1 MEFETFLKCLNEVRS
16 VNNVKYMETED
27 LADFNKKSAYY
38 ICKEIHEK
46 QLTNEGGYVVIG
58 LSGGKTPIDVYK
70 NMCAIKDIKI
80 DKSKLIFF
88 IIDERYK
95 PDDHKFSNYNNI
107 KFLFDELN
115 INKETQLYKP
125 DTKKDLVSC
134 IKDYNEQIKSM
145 LEKYKKID
153 IAILGMGS
161 DFHIA
166 SLFPNVYYNIY
177 MNNYQN
183 NYIYEDN
190 ETIRSLNPDNN
201 VNLSLLNEHV
211 YFTTTNNFDVRKR
224 ITVSLNVLSNSTNK
238 IFLLNTADKLN
249 LWKNM
254 LLNFYVNPNYNLY
267 PAFKI
272 IDSNN
277 TTVIACGHKNYSK
290 MLEDLYVQ
298 KPDVLSPIC
307 NDRAENKN
315 ELLTV
320 VIFGCS
326 GDLAQKKIYPALF
339 KLFCNNLLPKNIL
352 IIGFARTEQDFESF
366 FNKICI
372 YLKMSLNSYKNL
384 SVFEKVERLN
394 SFKSKCKYFIGN
406 YLSSESFEKF
416 NVYITEEERVALG
429 CCGHKNNE
437 KHKQVDGTSQSPNNP
452 TNINA
457 TNNINN
463 ECESPT
469 PTDSLKRCPF
479 SSGHGNTSGTPVC
492 PHSSYH
498 AGKSSNNGCPYSSS
512 HGNTSGTPVCP
523 HSSYHAGKSSNNGCP
538 YSSSHGNTSSTPV
551 CPHSS
556 YHAGKSSNNGCP
568 YSSSHGNTS
577 STPVCPHSSHHAV
590 KSSNNGCPYSSYH
603 AVKSSNTKCP
613 YLSSRDNTSGNS
625 GCPYILY
632 HANKYGNS
640 SCPFISSHTNKYANS
655 GCPYTITRMLYLAL
669 PPHIFVSTLEN
680 YKKHCL
686 NKNRINKILLEKP
699 FGKDLESFKMLSK
712 QILEAFPEKNIYR
725 IDHYL
730 GKDMV
735 SGLLKLKFTNTFL
748 LSLMNR
754 HFIKCIKI
762 TLKETKGVYGRGQYF
777 DPYGIIRDVMQNHM
791 LQLLTLIT
799 MEHPTDLNDKS
810 IHNEKIKILKSI
822 ASIKLEDTVI
832 GQYIK
837 SNNDDT
843 NNNNSNNSENPNID
857 KSKINHGYHDDPHV
871 DPNSITPTFCAC
883 VLYINSVNWHGV
895 PIILKTG
902 KALNNDICEIK
913 IQFHNIMGSSDESMY
928 NNEFVIILQP
938 VEGIY
943 LKIMVKK
950 MGSEEMEEVRL
961 NLSLNENNNNNNN
974 KPYVPEAYETLLSE
988 CYKGYKRKFISDEEL
1003 YESWRIF
1010 TPLLNELQ
1018 EKNIKPLSYPFGSSG
1033 PQEAYDLIKKY
1044 YNYGKNYETTAKF
1057 CRKSSYYDDSLF
1069 DNMRG

>member
-1 MEFETFLKCLNEVRS
+1 MEYETFLKCLDEIRC

-27 LADFNKKSAYY
+27 LTDFNKKSAYY
-38 ICKEIHEK
+38 ICKEIYEK
-46 QLTNEGGYVVIG
+46 QLSNENGYVVIG

-80 DKSKLIFF
+80 DKNKLIFF

-95 PDDHKFSNYNNI
+95 NDDHKFSNYNNI

-134 IKDYNEQIKSM
+134 IRDYNEQIKSM

-190 ETIRSLNPDNN
+190 ETIRSLNADNN

-224 ITVSLNVLSNSTNK
+224 ITVSLNLLSNSTSK

-267 PAFKI
+267 PAFKV
-272 IDSNN
+272 IDSRN

-298 KPDVLSPIC
+298 KDCALSPVS
-307 NDRAENKN
+307 NNNVENKN
-315 ELLTV
+315 ELLTI

-326 GDLAQKKIYPALF
+326 GDLAKKKIYPALF
-339 KLFCNNLLPKNIL
+339 KLFCNNLLPKNII

-366 FNKICI
+366 FNKISI
-372 YLKMSLNSYKNL
+372 YLKISLNSYKNL
-384 SVFEKVERLN
+384 SVFEKAERLN
-394 SFKSKCKYFIGN
+394 SFKSKCRYFIGN
-406 YLSSESFEKF
+406 YLSTESFENF
-416 NVYITEEERVALG
+416 DVYITQEERIALG
-429 CCGHKNNE
+429 CFGQKGNE
-437 KHKQVDGTSQSPNNP
+437 KHKQVNSTSQFPNNH
-452 TNINA
+452 TNTNV
-457 TNNINN
+457 TNNIDNG
-463 ECESPT
+463 CEPPM
-469 PTDSLKRCPF
+469 PTDSPKR
-479 SSGHGNTSGTPVC
+479 
-492 PHSSYH
+492 
-498 AGKSSNNGCPYSSS
+498 CPYSSS
-512 HGNTSGTPVCP
+512 YSNTSGNATCP
-523 HSSYHAGKSSNNGCP
+523 HSFH
-538 YSSSHGNTSSTPV
+538 
-551 CPHSS
+551 HS
-556 YHAGKSSNNGCP
+556 
-568 YSSSHGNTS
+568 
-577 STPVCPHSSHHAV
+577 V
-590 KSSNNGCPYSSYH
+590 KP
-603 AVKSSNTKCP
+603 SNTGCP
-613 YLSSRDNTSGNS
+613 YLSSQANTSDNS
-625 GCPYILY
+625 GCPYIS
-632 HANKYGNS
+632 HHINKSG
-640 SCPFISSHTNKYANS
+640 NS

-669 PPHIFVSTLEN
+669 PPHIFVSTLQN
-680 YKKHCL
+680 YKKYCL
-686 NKNRINKILLEKP
+686 NKNRITKILLEKP
-699 FGKDLESFKMLSK
+699 FGKDLESFKILSK

-799 MEHPTDLNDKS
+799 MEHPTDLDDKS
-810 IHNEKIKILKSI
+810 IQNEKIKILKSI

-843 NNNNSNNSENPNID
+843 NNNNSNISENANID
-857 KSKINHGYHDDPHV
+857 KSKINHSYHDDPHV
-871 DPNSITPTFCAC
+871 DPNSITPTFCTC
-883 VLYINSVNWHGV
+883 VLYINSINWHGV
-895 PIILKTG
+895 PIILKAG
-902 KALNNDICEIK
+902 KGLNNDICEIK

-943 LKIMVKK
+943 LKLMIKK
-950 MGSEEMEEVRL
+950 MGSEEMEEVQL
-961 NLSLNENNNNNNN
+961 NLSLNENNN
-974 KPYVPEAYETLLSE
+974 KAYVPEAYETLLSE

-1018 EKNIKPLSYPFGSSG
+1018 EKHVKPLSYPFGSSG
-1033 PQEAYDLIKKY
+1033 PQEAYDLVRKY
-1044 YNYGKNYETTAKF
+1044 YNYGKNYDTTAKF

-1069 DNMRG
+1069 DNMRE

>member
-1 MEFETFLKCLNEVRS
+1 MEFENFLKCLDEIKS

-70 NMCAIKDIKI
+70 NMCAIKDIQI
-80 DKSKLIFF
+80 DKNKLIFF

-190 ETIRSLNPDNN
+190 ETIRSLHPDNN

-267 PAFKI
+267 PAFKV

-298 KPDVLSPIC
+298 KPDTLSLSSD
-307 NDRAENKN
+307 NRVENKN
-315 ELLTV
+315 ELLTA

-326 GDLAQKKIYPALF
+326 GDLAKKKIYPALF

-366 FNKICI
+366 FNKISV
-372 YLKMSLNSYKNL
+372 YLKTSLNSYKNL

-394 SFKSKCKYFIGN
+394 SFKSKCRYFIGN
-406 YLSSESFEKF
+406 YLSPESFEKF
-416 NVYITEEERVALG
+416 NVYITEEEKVALG
-429 CCGHKNNE
+429 CCGQKNNE
-437 KHKQVDGTSQSPNNP
+437 KHKQVDATSQSPNNL

-463 ECESPT
+463 ECESSA
-469 PTDSLKRCPF
+469 PTDSLKRCPY
-479 SSGHGNTSGTPVC
+479 SSGYGNTSGTTVC
-492 PHSSYH
+492 PH
-498 AGKSSNNGCPYSSS
+498 
-512 HGNTSGTPVCP
+512 
-523 HSSYHAGKSSNNGCP
+523 
-538 YSSSHGNTSSTPV
+538 
-551 CPHSS
+551 
-556 YHAGKSSNNGCP
+556 
-568 YSSSHGNTS
+568 
-577 STPVCPHSSHHAV
+577 
-590 KSSNNGCPYSSYH
+590 SSYH

-613 YLSSRDNTSGNS
+613 YLSSHANISVNS
-625 GCPYILY
+625 GCPYISH
-632 HANKYGNS
+632 HANKYG
-640 SCPFISSHTNKYANS
+640 NS

-699 FGKDLESFKMLSK
+699 FGKDLESFKILSK

-810 IHNEKIKILKSI
+810 IQNEKIKILKSI

-843 NNNNSNNSENPNID
+843 NNSENANID
-857 KSKINHGYHDDPHV
+857 KSKINHSYLDDPHV

-895 PIILKTG
+895 PIIFKTG

-943 LKIMVKK
+943 LKLMIKK
-950 MGSEEMEEVRL
+950 MGSEEMEEVQL
-961 NLSLNENNNNNNN
+961 NLSLNENNNNN
-974 KPYVPEAYETLLSE
+974 KPYVPEAYETLLLE

>member
-1 MEFETFLKCLNEVRS
+1 MEFEKFLKYLDEIRS

-38 ICKEIHEK
+38 ICKEIYEK
-46 QLTNEGGYVVIG
+46 QLTNESGYVVIG

-70 NMCAIKDIKI
+70 NMCTIKDIKI

-95 PDDHKFSNYNNI
+95 HDDHKFSNYNNI

-190 ETIRSLNPDNN
+190 EAIRSLNADNN
-201 VNLSLLNEHV
+201 ANLSLLNEHV

-267 PAFKI
+267 PAFKV

-298 KPDVLSPIC
+298 KPNVLSPIS
-307 NDRAENKN
+307 NDRVENKN

-326 GDLAQKKIYPALF
+326 GDLAKKKIYPALF

-366 FNKICI
+366 FNKISI
-372 YLKMSLNSYKNL
+372 YLKMALNSYKNL

-394 SFKSKCKYFIGN
+394 SFKSKCRYFIGN

-416 NVYITEEERVALG
+416 SVYITEEERVALG
-429 CCGHKNNE
+429 CCGQKNDE
-437 KHKQVDGTSQSPNNP
+437 KHKQVDATSQSPNSP
-452 TNINA
+452 TSINA

-469 PTDSLKRCPF
+469 PTDSLKRCPY
-479 SSGHGNTSGTPVC
+479 SSGHDNTSATTAC

-498 AGKSSNNGCPYSSS
+498 AAKSSNNGCPYSSS
-512 HGNTSGTPVCP
+512 HGNTHTS
-523 HSSYHAGKSSNNGCP
+523 SSNACP
-538 YSSSHGNTSSTPV
+538 YSSSQANKSGNSS
-551 CPHSS
+551 
-556 YHAGKSSNNGCP
+556 CP
-568 YSSSHGNTS
+568 YI
-577 STPVCPHSSHHAV
+577 SHHAV
-590 KSSNNGCPYSSYH
+590 KSSNTN
-603 AVKSSNTKCP
+603 CP
-613 YLSSRDNTSGNS
+613 YLSSRENTSGNS

-640 SCPFISSHTNKYANS
+640 SCPFISCHANKYANS

-699 FGKDLESFKMLSK
+699 FGKDLESFKILSK

-810 IHNEKIKILKSI
+810 IQNEKIKILKSI

-843 NNNNSNNSENPNID
+843 NNNNSNNSENANID
-857 KSKINHGYHDDPHV
+857 KSKINHSYHDDPHV

-895 PIILKTG
+895 PIIFKTG

-943 LKIMVKK
+943 LKLMVKK
-950 MGSEEMEEVRL
+950 MGSEEMEEVQL
-961 NLSLNENNNNNNN
+961 NLSLNENNNN
-974 KPYVPEAYETLLSE
+974 KAYVPEAYETLLSE

-1018 EKNIKPLSYPFGSSG
+1018 EKNVKPLSYPFGSSG

>member
-1 MEFETFLKCLNEVRS
+1 MEFENFLKCLDEIKS

-70 NMCAIKDIKI
+70 NMCAIKDIQI
-80 DKSKLIFF
+80 DKNKLIFF

-190 ETIRSLNPDNN
+190 ETIRSLHPDNN
-201 VNLSLLNEHV
+201 INLSLLNEHV

-267 PAFKI
+267 PAFKV

-298 KPDVLSPIC
+298 KPDTLSLSSD
-307 NDRAENKN
+307 NRVENKN
-315 ELLTV
+315 ELLTA

-326 GDLAQKKIYPALF
+326 GDLAKKKIYPALF

-366 FNKICI
+366 FNKISV
-372 YLKMSLNSYKNL
+372 YLKTSLNSYKNL

-394 SFKSKCKYFIGN
+394 SFKSKCRYFIGN
-406 YLSSESFEKF
+406 YLSPESFEKF
-416 NVYITEEERVALG
+416 NVYITEEEKVALG
-429 CCGHKNNE
+429 CCGQKNNE
-437 KHKQVDGTSQSPNNP
+437 KHKQVDATSQSPNNL
-452 TNINA
+452 TNIND

-463 ECESPT
+463 ECESPA
-469 PTDSLKRCPF
+469 PTDSLKRCPY
-479 SSGHGNTSGTPVC
+479 SSGYGNTSGTTVC
-492 PHSSYH
+492 PH
-498 AGKSSNNGCPYSSS
+498 
-512 HGNTSGTPVCP
+512 
-523 HSSYHAGKSSNNGCP
+523 
-538 YSSSHGNTSSTPV
+538 
-551 CPHSS
+551 
-556 YHAGKSSNNGCP
+556 
-568 YSSSHGNTS
+568 
-577 STPVCPHSSHHAV
+577 
-590 KSSNNGCPYSSYH
+590 SSYH

-613 YLSSRDNTSGNS
+613 YLSSHANISGNS
-625 GCPYILY
+625 GCPYISH
-632 HANKYGNS
+632 HANKYG
-640 SCPFISSHTNKYANS
+640 NS

-699 FGKDLESFKMLSK
+699 FGKDLESFKILSK

-810 IHNEKIKILKSI
+810 IQNEKIKILKSI

-843 NNNNSNNSENPNID
+843 NNSENANID
-857 KSKINHGYHDDPHV
+857 KSKINHSYLDDPHV

-895 PIILKTG
+895 PIIFKTG

-943 LKIMVKK
+943 LKLMIKK
-950 MGSEEMEEVRL
+950 MGSEEMEEVQL
-961 NLSLNENNNNNNN
+961 NLSLNENNNNN
-974 KPYVPEAYETLLSE
+974 KPYVPEAYETLLLE

>member
-1 MEFETFLKCLNEVRS
+1 MEFEKFLKCLNEVRS

-38 ICKEIHEK
+38 ICKEIYEK

-95 PDDHKFSNYNNI
+95 HDDHKFSNYNNI

-190 ETIRSLNPDNN
+190 ETIRSLNAGNN
-201 VNLSLLNEHV
+201 ANLSLLNEHV

-267 PAFKI
+267 PAFKV

-290 MLEDLYVQ
+290 ILEDLYVQ
-298 KPDVLSPIC
+298 KPDVLSPIS
-307 NDRAENKN
+307 NDRVENKN

-326 GDLAQKKIYPALF
+326 GDLAKKKIYPALF

-366 FNKICI
+366 FNKISI
-372 YLKMSLNSYKNL
+372 YLKIALNSYKNL

-394 SFKSKCKYFIGN
+394 SFKSKCRYFIGN

-429 CCGHKNNE
+429 CYGQKNNE
-437 KHKQVDGTSQSPNNP
+437 KHKQVDATSQSPNNP

-463 ECESPT
+463 ECESP
-469 PTDSLKRCPF
+469 PPNDSLKRCPY
-479 SSGHGNTSGTPVC
+479 SSGHGNTSATTVC

-498 AGKSSNNGCPYSSS
+498 AAKSSSNGCPYSSS
-512 HGNTSGTPVCP
+512 HTNKSGN
-523 HSSYHAGKSSNNGCP
+523 SSCP
-538 YSSSHGNTSSTPV
+538 YI
-551 CPHSS
+551 
-556 YHAGKSSNNGCP
+556 
-568 YSSSHGNTS
+568 
-577 STPVCPHSSHHAV
+577 SHHAV
-590 KSSNNGCPYSSYH
+590 KSSSTN
-603 AVKSSNTKCP
+603 CP

-625 GCPYILY
+625 GCPYISY
-632 HANKYGNS
+632 HANKYGSS
-640 SCPFISSHTNKYANS
+640 SCPFISCHANKYANS

-686 NKNRINKILLEKP
+686 NKNRISKILLEKP
-699 FGKDLESFKMLSK
+699 FGKDLESFKILSK

-810 IHNEKIKILKSI
+810 IQNEKIKILKSI
-822 ASIKLEDTVI
+822 APIKLEDTVI

-843 NNNNSNNSENPNID
+843 NNNNSNNSENANID
-857 KSKINHGYHDDPHV
+857 KSKINHSYHDDPHV

-895 PIILKTG
+895 PIIFKTG

-943 LKIMVKK
+943 LKLMVKK
-950 MGSEEMEEVRL
+950 MGSEEMEEVQL
-961 NLSLNENNNNNNN
+961 NLSLNENNNNN
-974 KPYVPEAYETLLSE
+974 KAYVPEAYETLLSE

>member
-1 MEFETFLKCLNEVRS
+1 MELENFLKCLDEIKS

-46 QLTNEGGYVVIG
+46 QLANEGGYVVIG

-70 NMCAIKDIKI
+70 NMCAIKDIQI
-80 DKSKLIFF
+80 DKNKLIFF

-190 ETIRSLNPDNN
+190 ETIRSLHPDNN

-267 PAFKI
+267 PAFKV

-298 KPDVLSPIC
+298 KPDTLSPSSD
-307 NDRAENKN
+307 NRVENKN
-315 ELLTV
+315 ELLTA

-326 GDLAQKKIYPALF
+326 GDLAKKKIYPALF

-366 FNKICI
+366 FNKISV
-372 YLKMSLNSYKNL
+372 YLKTSLNSYKNL

-394 SFKSKCKYFIGN
+394 SFKSKCRYFIGN
-406 YLSSESFEKF
+406 YLSPESFEKF
-416 NVYITEEERVALG
+416 NVYITEEEKVALG
-429 CCGHKNNE
+429 CCGQKNNE
-437 KHKQVDGTSQSPNNP
+437 KHKQVDATSQSPNNL

-463 ECESPT
+463 ECESPA
-469 PTDSLKRCPF
+469 PTDSLKRCPY
-479 SSGHGNTSGTPVC
+479 SSGYGNTSGTTVC
-492 PHSSYH
+492 PH
-498 AGKSSNNGCPYSSS
+498 
-512 HGNTSGTPVCP
+512 
-523 HSSYHAGKSSNNGCP
+523 
-538 YSSSHGNTSSTPV
+538 
-551 CPHSS
+551 
-556 YHAGKSSNNGCP
+556 
-568 YSSSHGNTS
+568 
-577 STPVCPHSSHHAV
+577 
-590 KSSNNGCPYSSYH
+590 SSYH

-613 YLSSRDNTSGNS
+613 YLSSHANISGNS
-625 GCPYILY
+625 GCPYISH
-632 HANKYGNS
+632 HANKYG
-640 SCPFISSHTNKYANS
+640 NS

-699 FGKDLESFKMLSK
+699 FGKDLESFKILSK

-810 IHNEKIKILKSI
+810 IQNEKIKILKSI

-843 NNNNSNNSENPNID
+843 NNSENANID
-857 KSKINHGYHDDPHV
+857 KSKINHSYLDDPHV

-895 PIILKTG
+895 PIIFKTG

-943 LKIMVKK
+943 LKLMIKK
-950 MGSEEMEEVRL
+950 MGSEEMEEVQL
-961 NLSLNENNNNNNN
+961 NLSLNENNNNN

-1018 EKNIKPLSYPFGSSG
+1018 EKNVKPLSYPFGSSG

>member
-1 MEFETFLKCLNEVRS
+1 MEFENFLKCLDEIKS

-70 NMCAIKDIKI
+70 NMCAIKDIQI
-80 DKSKLIFF
+80 DKNKLIFF

-190 ETIRSLNPDNN
+190 ETIRSLHPDNN

-267 PAFKI
+267 PAFKV

-298 KPDVLSPIC
+298 KPDTLSPSS
-307 NDRAENKN
+307 NNRVENKN
-315 ELLTV
+315 ELLTA

-326 GDLAQKKIYPALF
+326 GDLAKKKIYPALF

-366 FNKICI
+366 FNKISV
-372 YLKMSLNSYKNL
+372 YLKTSLNSYKNL

-394 SFKSKCKYFIGN
+394 SFKSKCRYFIGN
-406 YLSSESFEKF
+406 YLSPESFEKF
-416 NVYITEEERVALG
+416 NVYITEEEKVALG
-429 CCGHKNNE
+429 CCGQKNNE
-437 KHKQVDGTSQSPNNP
+437 KHKQVDATSQSPNNL

-463 ECESPT
+463 ECESPA
-469 PTDSLKRCPF
+469 PTDSLKRCPY
-479 SSGHGNTSGTPVC
+479 SSGYGNTSGTTVC
-492 PHSSYH
+492 PH
-498 AGKSSNNGCPYSSS
+498 
-512 HGNTSGTPVCP
+512 
-523 HSSYHAGKSSNNGCP
+523 
-538 YSSSHGNTSSTPV
+538 
-551 CPHSS
+551 
-556 YHAGKSSNNGCP
+556 
-568 YSSSHGNTS
+568 
-577 STPVCPHSSHHAV
+577 
-590 KSSNNGCPYSSYH
+590 SSYH

-613 YLSSRDNTSGNS
+613 YLSSHANISGNS
-625 GCPYILY
+625 GCPYIS
-632 HANKYGNS
+632 HQANKYG
-640 SCPFISSHTNKYANS
+640 NS

-699 FGKDLESFKMLSK
+699 FGKDLESFKILSK

-810 IHNEKIKILKSI
+810 IQNEKIKILKSI

-843 NNNNSNNSENPNID
+843 NNSENANID
-857 KSKINHGYHDDPHV
+857 KSKINHSYLDDPHV

-895 PIILKTG
+895 PIIFKTG

-943 LKIMVKK
+943 LKLMIKK
-950 MGSEEMEEVRL
+950 MGSEEMEEVQL
-961 NLSLNENNNNNNN
+961 NLSLNENNNNN

>member
-1 MEFETFLKCLNEVRS
+1 MEFENFLKCLDEIKS

-70 NMCAIKDIKI
+70 NMCAIKDIQI
-80 DKSKLIFF
+80 DKNKLIFF

-190 ETIRSLNPDNN
+190 ETIRSLHPDNN

-267 PAFKI
+267 PAFKV

-298 KPDVLSPIC
+298 KPDTLSPSC
-307 NDRAENKN
+307 DNRVENKN
-315 ELLTV
+315 ELLTA

-326 GDLAQKKIYPALF
+326 GDLAKKKIYPALF

-366 FNKICI
+366 FNKISV
-372 YLKMSLNSYKNL
+372 YLKTSLNSYKNL

-394 SFKSKCKYFIGN
+394 SFKSKCRYFIGN
-406 YLSSESFEKF
+406 YLSPESFEKF
-416 NVYITEEERVALG
+416 NVYLTEEEKVALG
-429 CCGHKNNE
+429 CCGQKNNE
-437 KHKQVDGTSQSPNNP
+437 KHKQVDATSQSPNNL

-463 ECESPT
+463 ECESPA
-469 PTDSLKRCPF
+469 PTDSLKRCPY
-479 SSGHGNTSGTPVC
+479 SSGYGNTSGTNVC
-492 PHSSYH
+492 PH
-498 AGKSSNNGCPYSSS
+498 
-512 HGNTSGTPVCP
+512 
-523 HSSYHAGKSSNNGCP
+523 
-538 YSSSHGNTSSTPV
+538 
-551 CPHSS
+551 
-556 YHAGKSSNNGCP
+556 
-568 YSSSHGNTS
+568 
-577 STPVCPHSSHHAV
+577 
-590 KSSNNGCPYSSYH
+590 SSYH

-613 YLSSRDNTSGNS
+613 YLSSHANISVNS
-625 GCPYILY
+625 GCPYISH
-632 HANKYGNS
+632 HANKYG
-640 SCPFISSHTNKYANS
+640 NS

-699 FGKDLESFKMLSK
+699 FGKDLESFKILSK

-810 IHNEKIKILKSI
+810 IQNEKIKILKSI

-843 NNNNSNNSENPNID
+843 NNSENGNID
-857 KSKINHGYHDDPHV
+857 KSKINHSYLDDPHV

-895 PIILKTG
+895 PIIFKTG

-943 LKIMVKK
+943 LKLMIKK
-950 MGSEEMEEVRL
+950 MGSEEMEEVQL
-961 NLSLNENNNNNNN
+961 NLSLNENNNNN
-974 KPYVPEAYETLLSE
+974 KPYVPEAYETLLLE